1 MKRPKHLACLALNR
15 SMPRLLLLLFLLF
28 SFSARGQNIS
38 YSAKNKSLKQV
49 LQDLE
54 KLNDLHFSF
63 NPDQIKAQSNIT
75 IEVNNTDIQTVLG
88 QILASTNLSFE
99 VISENFIVIKKVDA
113 RYIQLIVQD
122 GKTGEGLPF
131 TNLRLVNSDLGKVAD
146 QDGKLEII
154 VPNPNQAQL
163 ELSFLGFKDTI
174 INVMDIPEKAPFSI
188 KMKEATVE
196 LSDFEVK
203 EYLNVGIASN
213 PMASSFRILPQ
224 EMEILPGLVER
235 DVLLSSQI
243 ISGVNSNDESAG
255 GINVRGGSRDQTSI
269 YFNDIPIYHSAHY
282 FGNISSFIP
291 SVIGSLD
298 VYKNFIPVEY
308 GGATSGLLVLKSRN
322 IATDSLIAES
332 SITMTHADLMVT
344 FPTTGN
350 LGNLMIAGR
359 TSINNIFSTPTF
371 ESFSEKLFV
380 SEVTTENTTIRDIN
394 QSDELGFSDININ
407 WNFRPNSR
415 LNFASTLFRSG
426 SDFHYR
432 SSSEEINDGLE
443 QKHHVN
449 ALGASGIMQYRLNDN
464 HSVKASLS
472 FSDYRMAYD
481 YVNRRNANDDSDDDS
496 ENRVN
501 DLSNLEL
508 KLLNIQNLKNK
519 STLLFGYQMNYIYT
533 LNKINQTF
541 LLEEDSDEDIKSKGL
556 VHAVFGELTTN
567 LSPNLE
573 VIVGARSTYL
583 STASKA
589 VFAPQLKANYSLS
602 PQLIFKSAF
611 GIYYQYLSTI
621 KESEKTL
628 TTAIEQHWLLA
639 DDEALVPLIKNT
651 QTSVG
656 FIYQAKSWL
665 IDTDFYHKNL
675 NGILARNLGFDVNNL
690 LGFETG
696 TEEIWGFDLTVR
708 RRWANFRTWLNYNYQ
723 DSKVSFDENFLS
735 TFSSSL
741 NLKHQ
746 LRLSTTYS
754 LKRFEFSLGYLIKS
768 GLPYSNTNGFTLT
781 QHGGGDDDGDLD
793 DGSSDEEFYVI
804 NYSDINRNR
813 LKQYNRLD
821 ASVWYK
827 IQSQKSWKAEV
838 GFSALNILNRKNEF
852 SQNYSIGLNS
862 NEEPTIVQR
871 KKYLLS
877 FTPNL
882 SFRVSF

>member
-28 SFSARGQNIS
+28 SFSAYGQNIS

-63 NPDQIKAQSNIT
+63 NPSQIKAQANISVEIENVDITTFLTT
-75 IEVNNTDIQTVLG
+75 ILTN
-88 QILASTNLSFE
+88 TNLSFE
-99 VISENFIVIKKVDA
+99 VINDNFVVIKKAEA
-113 RYIQLIVQD
+113 RYLQLIIQD
-122 GKTGEGLPF
+122 GKTGDGLPF
-131 TNLRLVNSDLGKVAD
+131 ANLRLNNSDLGKVANE
-146 QDGKLEII
+146 DGKLEII
-154 VPNPNQAQL
+154 VPNPSQAQL
-163 ELSFLGFKDTI
+163 KLSYLGFKDTLVKVI
-174 INVMDIPEKAPFSI
+174 DIPENERFSI
-188 KMKEATVE
+188 KLTEATVE

-255 GINVRGGSRDQTSI
+255 GINVRGSSRDQTSI
-269 YFNDIPIYHSAHY
+269 YFNEIPIYHAAHY

-298 VYKNFIPVEY
+298 VYKNFIPLEY

-322 IATDSLIAES
+322 IGADSLIAES
-332 SITMTHADLMVT
+332 SITMTHADLMVA
-344 FPTTGN
+344 FPTNSN
-350 LGNLMIAGR
+350 LGSLMIAGR
-359 TSINNIFSTPTF
+359 TSINNLFNTPTF
-371 ESFSEKLFV
+371 KSFSEKLFI

-394 QSDELGFSDININ
+394 QSDELGFSDINLN
-407 WNFRPNSR
+407 WSFRPSSR
-415 LNFASTLFRSG
+415 LSFASTLFRSG

-432 SSSEEINDGLE
+432 SSSEEIDDGLE

-449 ALGASGIMQYRLNDN
+449 AVGASGIMQYRLNDN
-464 HSVKASLS
+464 QSLKASVS

-481 YVNRRNANDDSDDDS
+481 YINRRNANDDNDDDS

-501 DLSNLEL
+501 NLSNLEL
-508 KLLNIQNLKNK
+508 KLLNIQNLGPR
-519 STLLFGYQMNYIYT
+519 SSLLFGYQMNSIHT

-541 LLEEDSDEDIKSKGL
+541 LLEEDSDEDIKSQGM
-556 VHAVFGELTTN
+556 VHAIFGELTSQLT
-567 LSPNLE
+567 PDLE

-583 STASKA
+583 GTSSKT
-589 VFAPQLKANYSLS
+589 VFAPQFKANYALK
-602 PQLIFKSAF
+602 PQLILKSAY

-621 KESEKTL
+621 QESEKTL
-628 TTAIEQHWLLA
+628 TTSIEQHWLLA

-651 QTSVG
+651 QTSLG
-656 FIYQAKSWL
+656 FIYQNKSWL

-690 LGFETG
+690 RGFETG
-696 TEEIWGFDLTVR
+696 SEEVLGFDLTIR

-723 DSKVSFDENFLS
+723 DSKVNFDEHFQS
-735 TFSSSL
+735 SFRSSL

-746 LRLSTTYS
+746 IRLSATYNYRNVE
-754 LKRFEFSLGYLIKS
+754 LSLGYLIKS
-768 GLPYSNTNGFTLT
+768 GLPFSNTNGFALT
-781 QHGGGDDDGDLD
+781 QTEEEDDDDDGDD
-793 DGSSDEEFYVI
+793 DHESEEFYAI
-804 NYSDINRNR
+804 NYADINQNR
-813 LKQYNRLD
+813 LKQYLRLD
-821 ASVWYK
+821 ASIWYK
-827 IQSQKSWKAEV
+827 IQHQKAWRAEL
-838 GFSALNILNRKNEF
+838 GFSVLNVLNRKNES
-852 SQNYSIGLNS
+852 SQNYSLGLDS
-862 NEEPTIVQR
+862 NNEPTIVQR
-871 KKYLLS
+871 KKYLLG

-882 SFRVSF
+882 SFRITF

>member
-1 MKRPKHLACLALNR
+1 ML
-15 SMPRLLLLLFLLF
+15 RLLLLLFLLL
-28 SFSARGQNIS
+28 SFSAHGQNIS

-49 LQDLE
+49 LTELE

-63 NPDQIKAQSNIT
+63 NPDQIKSQPNISVE
-75 IEVNNTDIQTVLG
+75 INNADLNSVLSK
-88 QILASTNLSFE
+88 ILASTNLSFE
-99 VISENFIVIKKVDA
+99 MVSEKFIVIKKTEA
-113 RYIQLIVQD
+113 RFLQLIIQD
-122 GKTGEGLPF
+122 EKSGEGLPF
-131 TNLRLVNSDLGKVAD
+131 TSLRVINSDLGKVAD
-146 QDGKLEII
+146 QNGKLEII
-154 VPNPNQAQL
+154 VHDPVHAQL

-174 INVMDIPEKAPFSI
+174 IKVIDIPQKERFSI
-188 KMKEATVE
+188 KMKEATVA

-269 YFNDIPIYHSAHY
+269 YFNDIPVYHSAHY

-298 VYKNFIPVEY
+298 VYKNFIPVDY
-308 GGATSGLLVLKSRN
+308 GGATSGLLVLKSRA
-322 IATDSLIAES
+322 IGTDSLIAES
-332 SITMTHADLMVT
+332 SITMTHADLMVA
-344 FPTTGN
+344 FPTNKNSGS
-350 LGNLMIAGR
+350 LMIAGR
-359 TSINNIFSTPTF
+359 TSINNLFNTPTF
-371 ESFSEKLFV
+371 ESFSEKLFI
-380 SEVTTENTTIRDIN
+380 SEVTTENTTVRDIN
-394 QSDELGFSDININ
+394 QSDELGFSDINLN

-415 LNFASTLFRSG
+415 LNFASTLFRSS

-432 SSSEEINDGLE
+432 SSSEEIDDGLE

-449 ALGASGIMQYRLNDN
+449 AIGANGQVQYRVNDN

-501 DLSNLEL
+501 NLSNLEL
-508 KLLNIQNLKNK
+508 KLHNIQNLKNK
-519 STLLFGYQMNYIYT
+519 STLLFGYQMNYIHT

-541 LLEEDSDEDIKSKGL
+541 LLEEDSDEKIKSKGL
-556 VHAVFGELTTN
+556 VHALFGEITSN
-567 LSPNLE
+567 LNPNLE

-583 STASKA
+583 STASKV
-589 VFAPQLKANYSLS
+589 VFAPQFKANYSLS

-675 NGILARNLGFDVNNL
+675 NGILARNLGFDVNNQ

-696 TEEIWGFDLTVR
+696 SEEIWGFDLTIR
-708 RRWANFRTWLNYNYQ
+708 RRWANFRTWVNYNYQ

-746 LRLSTTYS
+746 LRLSATYS

-768 GLPYSNTNGFTLT
+768 GLPYSNTNGLTLR

-793 DGSSDEEFYVI
+793 DDSSDEEFYVI
-804 NYSDINRNR
+804 NYSDINQNR

-827 IQSQKSWKAEV
+827 IQSQKSWRAEV

-852 SQNYSIGLNS
+852 SQNYSIGLNG

-871 KKYLLS
+871 KKYLLG

-882 SFRVSF
+882 SFRITF